1 MKLLPL
7 LVLALLPA
15 TALADPVHL
24 VGTTP
29 DLDRAAGVY
38 KHDFANGDVSGDKY
52 KSEDVFELVKLSPK
66 TAYFRIHSEF
76 FNGHV
81 CDIWGVAD
89 LMPDA
94 LTYFGPANMDK
105 QPCVLKFTADAK
117 GLHVFDVDGACRAEN
132 CGERGGFGSG
142 SDVSYPF
149 AARRAIRYMPRLLA
163 SKEYKSAVAEHAA
176 HPIGTTAPA
185 IN

>member
-1 MKLLPL
+1 MKVLLL
-7 LVLALLPA
+7 LALALLPA
-15 TALADPVHL
+15 TAFADPPTL
-24 VGTTP
+24 VGAAP

-38 KHDFANGDVSGDKY
+38 KHDFANGDVSGDHY
-52 KSEDVFELVKLSPK
+52 KSEDVFELVKLTPK

-76 FNGHV
+76 YNGHV

-94 LTYFGPANMDK
+94 LTYFGPLNFQK
-105 QPCVLKFTADAK
+105 QPCVLKFTADAR
-117 GLHVFDVDGACRAEN
+117 GLHVNDVDGACRAED

-149 AARRAIRYMPRLLA
+149 AARRPIRYMPRLVA
-163 SKEYKSAVAEHAA
+163 STQYKSAAAEHEA
-176 HPIGTTAPA
+176 HAVGTPAPSS
-185 IN
+185 N